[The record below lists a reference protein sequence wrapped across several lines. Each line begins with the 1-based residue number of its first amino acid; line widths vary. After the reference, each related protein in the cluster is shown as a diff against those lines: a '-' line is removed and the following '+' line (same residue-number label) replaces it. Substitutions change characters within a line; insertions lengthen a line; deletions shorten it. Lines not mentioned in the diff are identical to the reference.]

1 MTLKQLERE
10 CKRLQ
15 VELERLDA
23 RVYEQARAH
32 ALINA
37 DWQAVERFIIDRFGT
52 LAQRKLPPVEKK

>member
-10 CKRLQ
+10 CNRLR

-23 RVYEQARAH
+23 RVCEHARAH

-37 DWQAVERFIIDRFGT
+37 DWQAVERFIIERFGT
-52 LAQRKLPPVEKK
+52 LAQRKLPPVEKE